1 MYECVSGPNIISY
14 LSEISASMKK
24 DKPVFHFTRIVAKRS
39 VFQSHVNTNVELN
52 TLRYNIVEVENGRV
66 ISIRKCLVLVRSLL
80 TLHIN

>member
-1 MYECVSGPNIISY
+1 
-14 LSEISASMKK
+14 MKK
-24 DKPVFHFTRIVAKRS
+24 DERVFHFTRIVAKRS

-52 TLRYNIVEVENGRV
+52 TLRYNMVEVENGRV